1 MNEMMRAETVERKT
15 RGANTAMEN
24 IPELVERLRIRKKPT
39 NVVSCYQLLAN
50 DHLVIGFFDY
60 FVRREIV
67 ALKNNLFVACRLKMA
82 AMKMNDYQR
91 FETGG
96 ELLFALLSDSS
107 EVIKEMA
114 EFEGQHFRSARN
126 NPLYPQFR
134 GHMWQLAI
142 RGEFTELEKK
152 IEHVA
157 KNGRKQDR
165 QAAARKEDFFSL
177 LIDGDKQ
184 RLTELIAAHAGQK
197 RNEPITEDY
206 FAFWATLETKICW
219 YHGIEVDIQNEGV
232 PMALMPVRP
241 LENYEQPYDF
251 LEPGW
256 QPPVTG
262 WKGKLTQWFG
272 RG

>member
-1 MNEMMRAETVERKT
+1 MMSAEAVERKT
-15 RGANTAMEN
+15 RGANAAMEN
-24 IPELVERLRIRKKPT
+24 IPGTVERLHVPKKRT
-39 NVVSCYQLLAN
+39 NISGCLQLLST
-50 DHLVIGFFDY
+50 DHLVLGLFDY
-60 FVRREIV
+60 FV
-67 ALKNNLFVACRLKMA
+67 KNDISAIKNHLFVACRLKLA
-82 AMKMNDYQR
+82 AMAMDDYQR

-96 ELLFALLSDSS
+96 ELLFALLSDSP
-107 EVIKEMA
+107 EVIKDMA
-114 EFEGQHFRSARN
+114 AFEGQHFRSARN

-142 RGEFTELEKK
+142 RGEFAELEKK
-152 IEHVA
+152 IEHLA

-184 RLTELIAAHAGQK
+184 RLTDLITAHAGQK

-206 FAFWATLETKICW
+206 LSFFATLEAKICW

-232 PMALMPVRP
+232 PMVLMPVRP